1 MPAPSLPPLAA
12 FPSRTSAEIRYADL
26 DRQGHVNNA
35 VFATYSEI
43 GRVAFLYRP
52 DKPLAPQGASFVIA
66 WIEID
71 FLAELLWPGTVDI
84 GTAVSRIGRS
94 SFSLTQGLFNEGR
107 AVAAV
112 QGVLVLMD
120 GRTRRAMPPP
130 AQAISELNAL
140 KHVS

>member
-1 MPAPSLPPLAA
+1 
-12 FPSRTSAEIRYADL
+12 
-26 DRQGHVNNA
+26 

-52 DKPLAPQGASFVIA
+52 DNPLAPQGTSFVIA
-66 WIEID
+66 RIEID

-94 SFSLTQGLFNEGR
+94 SFSLTQGLFNQGR
-107 AVAAV
+107 PVAAV

-120 GRTRRAMPPP
+120 GRTRRPMPLPP
-130 AQAISELNAL
+130 ETISELNAL
-140 KHVS
+140 KLVSPP